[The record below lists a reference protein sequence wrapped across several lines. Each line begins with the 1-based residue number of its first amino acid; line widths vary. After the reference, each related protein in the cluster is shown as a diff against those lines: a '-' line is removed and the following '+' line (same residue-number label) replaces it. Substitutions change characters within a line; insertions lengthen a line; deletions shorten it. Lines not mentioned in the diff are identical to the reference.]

1 MDSDG
6 VEQAHRFKPGGCE
19 IVKWISISQLLH
31 IGCLLLSPGVSNLKV
46 VALNKTK
53 QVKCTKQLLCDGSQQ
68 AYRVFHIPNIP
79 NTSIATCRLHLVDEL
94 NLFIA

>member
-46 VALNKTK
+46 FALNKTK

-68 AYRVFHIPNIP
+68 AYRDLSSLPHPKYPKHIDSNMQAAP
-79 NTSIATCRLHLVDEL
+79 RG
-94 NLFIA
+94 